1 MTSEVTMIGLALGKL
16 YTWGIQFHIGRVNSA
31 AVLPEVA
38 ELIGKGLLDPAIVTS
53 DVIAWGHA
61 SERYLHPSLK
71 LVVAR

>member
-1 MTSEVTMIGLALGKL
+1 L

-38 ELIGKGLLDPAIVTS
+38 ELIGKGRLDPAIVTS
-53 DVIAWGHA
+53 DVIAWDHA
-61 SERYLHPSLK
+61 AERYLHPALK